1 MVWLHNRLRL
11 IHIHLKYLLLSL
23 LQKQIKLGL
32 VFWLSTIYK
41 IESRPHLVN

>member
-32 VFWLSTIYK
+32 VFGFQPFTKLKAVPIW
-41 IESRPHLVN
+41 